1 MLEEPLG
8 VKGLGLKG
16 LEGGD
21 FFMYRILSVVVFL
34 VALIFPVTVLWSE
47 NHWKSLMPD
56 GDGKDVTVQ
65 LCGTCHNLQ
74 KTVVSRKAPQ
84 EWERTVYDM
93 IARGAQIFPDEAEQ
107 IIKYLSKN
115 FGPGRPITP

>member
-1 MLEEPLG
+1 MQRFLSIL
-8 VKGLGLKG
+8 L
-16 LEGGD
+16 
-21 FFMYRILSVVVFL
+21 FF
-34 VALIFPVTVLWSE
+34 VALILPVSLLWSE

-74 KTVVSRKAPQ
+74 KTVVSRKTPQ

-93 IARGAQIFPDEAEQ
+93 IARGAQIFPDEADQ

-115 FGPGRPITP
+115 FGPDRAVAQ